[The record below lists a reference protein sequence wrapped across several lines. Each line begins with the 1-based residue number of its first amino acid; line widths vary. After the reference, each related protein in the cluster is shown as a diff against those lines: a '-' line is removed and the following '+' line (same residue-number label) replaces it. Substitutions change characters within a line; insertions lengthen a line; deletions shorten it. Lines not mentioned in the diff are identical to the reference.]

1 MMSEFANIWWQ
12 KHSHSEQLCFTLSSV
27 QSRYCA
33 LSRSSLQ
40 DANLLDL
47 SVNMSGK
54 IYKYYNFSVQFES
67 FYTPRPSCKI
77 LEICNCEWLVLFSS
91 NKPTMLLF
99 IIIGNIRILRMLS
112 THTFRFKFCFFTR
125 TMWMLLIV
133 MIIIWI
139 TQPCCPTERTCFFHN
154 IF

>member
-54 IYKYYNFSVQFES
+54 I
-67 FYTPRPSCKI
+67 
-77 LEICNCEWLVLFSS
+77 
-91 NKPTMLLF
+91 
-99 IIIGNIRILRMLS
+99 
-112 THTFRFKFCFFTR
+112 
-125 TMWMLLIV
+125 
-133 MIIIWI
+133 
-139 TQPCCPTERTCFFHN
+139 
-154 IF
+154 